1 MFWQLRE
8 LMYAKLL
15 AHSID
20 VNYYYHG
27 EHVNH
32 RAELPFSSQPASLLS
47 PGSLITKHGLWWN
60 DSSAQ
65 NLDGIKFQV
74 PSWGLGSPSWRSF
87 PPLMKELPSP
97 REGASLPS
105 SNSMCSAPQD
115 QPLWTGFWSPTPITG
130 AGSGAGSQQNYQAR
144 VRDFH
149 GLFCALTWCPP
160 LWTRSPGLQSKLL
173 ESGKKP
179 LLTVMSPVVLCKQF
193 CP

>member
-87 PPLMKELPSP
+87 PPLVKELPSP
-97 REGASLPS
+97 PPTLCAQHPRTSLCEPASDSPPPSQGLAQGLAPSRTIKPECVTFMACFVPWHGAPHCELDLPAYRANSLKVERRP
-105 SNSMCSAPQD
+105 C
-115 QPLWTGFWSPTPITG
+115 W
-130 AGSGAGSQQNYQAR
+130 
-144 VRDFH
+144 
-149 GLFCALTWCPP
+149 
-160 LWTRSPGLQSKLL
+160 LL
-173 ESGKKP
+173 C
-179 LLTVMSPVVLCKQF
+179 LL
-193 CP
+193 